1 MILMSVNTE
10 MENTRAG
17 NPNLLEWVE
26 EELLNVSKLRDV
38 RKAFKKITH
47 IMKLCLETLK
57 SN

>member
-1 MILMSVNTE
+1 MPANTE
-10 MENTRAG
+10 METTRAG